1 MSTSAPANQPDLLE
15 FAIELAHAAGEVIL
29 PHFRASADFENKAAK
44 SPFDPVT
51 EADRAGERVIRE
63 RILERHPG
71 HSIRGEEYPDHNG
84 EDRFTWVLDPID
96 GTKAFIMGVPV
107 WSTLIGLLEAGE
119 PVAGVM
125 NQPYVSE
132 YFAGSPDGAWT
143 NGPGGRKELRTRN
156 VTSLDEALIGT
167 TFPGPSRTSETF
179 LKYLALEESARGA
192 RLGGD
197 AYFYCLLAAGHMD
210 LVVDAA
216 MGDYDI
222 VALIPIVEAAG
233 GIVTTWDGGPAT
245 SGGNIV
251 AAATRDLHSAAL
263 DILAG

>member
-1 MSTSAPANQPDLLE
+1 MNPPDQPDRADLLA
-15 FAIELAHAAGEVIL
+15 FAIELAQAAGEAIL
-29 PHFRASADFENKAAK
+29 PHFRASSDFENKADK

-51 EADRAGERVIRE
+51 EGDRAGERAIRE
-63 RILERHPG
+63 RILKHHPG
-71 HSIRGEEYPDHNG
+71 HSIRGEEFPDHDG
-84 EDRFTWVLDPID
+84 EERFTWVLDPID

-107 WSTLIGLLEAGE
+107 WSTLIGLLEDGA

-125 NQPYVSE
+125 NQPYVGE
-132 YFAGSPDGAWT
+132 YFAGSPEGAWT
-143 NGPGGRKELRTRN
+143 EGPQGRKELRTRN
-156 VTSLDEALIGT
+156 VTSLEEALIGT
-167 TFPGPSRTSETF
+167 TFAGPTRSSETY
-179 LKYLALEESARGA
+179 LKYVALEERARGT

-197 AYFYCLLAAGHMD
+197 AYFYCLLAAGYMD

-233 GIVTTWDGGPAT
+233 GIVTTWDGGPAV

-251 AAATRDLHSAAL
+251 AACTPELHSAAL
-263 DILAG
+263 EILAG